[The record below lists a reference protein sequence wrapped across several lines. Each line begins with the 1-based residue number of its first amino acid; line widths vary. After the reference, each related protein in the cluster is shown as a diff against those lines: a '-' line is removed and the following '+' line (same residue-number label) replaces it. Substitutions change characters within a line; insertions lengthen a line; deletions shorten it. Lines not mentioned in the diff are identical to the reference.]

1 MGRNSS
7 GSSAIFGGTMEKKLR
22 NVRIAVLATDGFEE
36 KELTEPVIAWRNE
49 GAEVNVV
56 SPKSGFIKGW
66 RFRNWGQVVPVDME
80 LYHAKA
86 ADFDALHLPGG
97 VINSDILRMHPEAVE
112 FVKDF
117 ISAGKPVAA
126 ICHAPWILIEA
137 DAVRGRTVTSWH
149 SLRTDLR
156 NAGANW
162 VDQEVAQDGNLIT
175 SRKPDDLPAY
185 CERTIAQ
192 FSMAVESM
200 ET

>member
-1 MGRNSS
+1 
-7 GSSAIFGGTMEKKLR
+7 MEKKLQ
-22 NVRIAVLATDGFEE
+22 NVKIAVLATDGFEE

-49 GAEVNVV
+49 GAEVSVV
-56 SPKSGFIKGW
+56 SPKTGSIKGW
-66 RFRNWGQVVPVDME
+66 KSRTWGQVVPVDMG
-80 LYHAKA
+80 LSQAKA

-97 VINSDILRMHPEAVE
+97 VINSDILRMNADAVA
-112 FVKDF
+112 FVRDF
-117 ISAGKPVAA
+117 MLAGKPVAA

-137 DAVRGRTVTSWH
+137 GAVQGRTVTSWP

-162 VDQEVAQDGNLIT
+162 VDQTVAQDGNLIT
-175 SRKPDDLPAY
+175 SRKPDDIPAF

-192 FSMAVESM
+192 FSMAVQSV